1 MDSLEL
7 KLKNTQLLL
16 QNPDFED
23 CWYHE
28 LMKNKNFESF
38 PGHASLIFKVAGK
51 IKGEVSSYDFLAHF
65 LKKIENSSLKSR
77 QDCKK
82 VSKNLLLLLK
92 KIRVFF
98 TVPEQQLSKSTTSN
112 HPDEILDF
120 FIDFLLHILQ
130 EIHLIHPVEGS
141 IEVLRNK
148 LGFLLNFLGDT
159 PSLHPSELNP
169 LTHIE
174 AVLNKSGRFL
184 YSFFF
189 VRNQAPRMDWEMD
202 WELSDLLR
210 NFELV
215 EAKIKEHC
223 IVVSNMPSCTTRK
236 TAVASLFIVDSL
248 LDDLTHLL
256 IHKAD
261 QIVGLNDQ
269 ILTFNE
275 ELILLRSSLKDTT
288 LQQHPQLEELLIQ
301 TTDIAYE
308 IEYIINSFPPV
319 WYLTLRL
326 PQFMDKIKRIMMGIK
341 ETKKNIDTGI
351 VGVENYPT
359 EQVSLQEKGPLIL
372 EDIVVGFDNK
382 ESEIAEQLVRGP
394 QHLQII
400 SIFGMPGVGKTTLSK
415 KLYNKPSVVN
425 HFDKRAWCVVSQT
438 YNKKNVFTEILRS
451 VKDHD
456 KETITQM
463 DDESLVEALYQSL
476 IKWRYLIVIDDIWD
490 INVWNDFGRYFPDDK
505 NGSRILFTTRHKEVG
520 LKASHHSVINEL
532 PILSDVECWELLQ
545 RKVFQKEHCPQELV
559 AIGKQIA
566 TNCQGLPLA
575 VVVIAAIL
583 EKIEMK
589 EHIWH
594 KVARNLSSV
603 ISEDPNKFGNI
614 LELSYKHLP
623 MHLKPCFLYFGA
635 FEEDEE
641 MSVKQL
647 TRRWVGEGFI
657 KKEEGKS
664 SEDVA
669 YEYLVDLIDR
679 SLIQVSKR
687 TSLGRVKTCNVHD
700 LLYDMCLRIGEQKNF
715 LKEVKSFK
723 RPKIYN
729 WPVENFIISALTQLK
744 RLVNVRYLVI
754 PFIDPQMEM
763 FQKLEILYVQS
774 CEEVEIPDFLLE
786 MVNLRHMICKG
797 FLRFSKSSSRR
808 ATEDEIFRIN
818 NLQSISD
825 LIISNEMDGKILRCS
840 RNLRK
845 LKCFL
850 QKFQDLS
857 FLNRLESLRLTF
869 PYNYETHMI
878 SLPLNLRKLTLKH
891 FYLSWE
897 QAKIIGRLPN
907 LVVLKLEECSFQGD
921 QWNTTE
927 GEFQQL
933 KVLKLSSVLGF
944 TEWNASSDPFPRLEQ
959 LVLKYCNLEKIPS
972 SFCDI
977 PTLKMIGVH
986 YCEQSVVESAM
997 QIQEEQRDMGNE
1009 ELQVIIS
1016 SVNLERAK
1024 QLINI
1029 NWLREPY
1036 CTQIQF
1042 VL

>member
-1 MDSLEL
+1 MATWMPR
-7 KLKNTQLLL
+7 LKNPQLPIDSELSASQLLL
-16 QNPDFED
+16 EDPDFED
-23 CWYHE
+23 FWYE
-28 LMKNKNFESF
+28 LMKNKNFETY
-38 PGHASLIFKVAGK
+38 PRHASLVEFAALQIIEKFSSNDDQVNYLLENLA
-51 IKGEVSSYDFLAHF
+51 VSALYCQF
-65 LKKIENSSLKSR
+65 KSR
-77 QDCKK
+77 QDYKK
-82 VSKNLLLLLK
+82 ISKIILLLLEENG
-92 KIRVFF
+92 VFF
-98 TVPEQQLSKSTTSN
+98 TVPKQQLSKSTTYN
-112 HPDEILDF
+112 PPHEIVDL
-120 FIDFLLHILQ
+120 FIEFLLHILR
-130 EIHLIHPVEGS
+130 EIDNIHPDFIVSVES
-141 IEVLRNK
+141 SFEVLWNK

-159 PSLHPSELNP
+159 PCLHPSDVNP

-174 AVLNKSGRFL
+174 AVLNESGSFL
-184 YSFFF
+184 YTFFF
-189 VRNQAPRMDWEMD
+189 VRNQVQAPRMDL
-202 WELSDLLR
+202 ELSDLLR

-215 EAKIKEHC
+215 ETKIKEHC

-256 IHKAD
+256 NHKAD
-261 QIVGLNDQ
+261 KIVGVNDQ
-269 ILTFNE
+269 IVTLHE
-275 ELILLRSSLKDTT
+275 ELILLRSSLADIT

-308 IEYIINSFPPV
+308 IEYIINTFPPV

-326 PQFMDKIKRIMMGIK
+326 PQFMDKIKRILMGIK

-351 VGVENYPT
+351 IEVENYPI
-359 EQVSLQEKGPLIL
+359 EQVSSQEKGPLIL
-372 EDIVVGFDNK
+372 EDIVVGFDKK
-382 ESEIAEQLVRGP
+382 ETEIAEQLVRGP
-394 QHLQII
+394 EHLQII

-415 KLYNKPSVVN
+415 KLYNNPSVVH

-438 YNKKNVFTEILRS
+438 YNKRNIFTDILRS
-451 VKDHD
+451 VEDHD
-456 KETITQM
+456 KDTITQM
-463 DDESLVEALYQSL
+463 DDESLVEALYKSL

-490 INVWNDFGRYFPDDK
+490 INAWNDFGRYFPDDK
-505 NGSRILFTTRHKEVG
+505 NGSRILFTTRHKE
-520 LKASHHSVINEL
+520 
-532 PILSDVECWELLQ
+532 

-559 AIGKQIA
+559 GIGKQIA

-575 VVVIAAIL
+575 VVVIAAVL

-589 EHIWH
+589 EQLWH
-594 KVARNLSSV
+594 KVATSLSSV

-635 FEEDEE
+635 FEEGEE

-647 TRRWVGEGFI
+647 TRRWVSEGFI

-679 SLIQVSKR
+679 SLIQVAKR

-700 LLYDMCLRIGEQKNF
+700 LLYDMCLRIGEQTNF

-729 WPVENFIISALTQLK
+729 WSDKNFIISALTQLK

-754 PFIDPQMEM
+754 PFIVPQMEM
-763 FQKLEILYVQS
+763 FQKLEFLYVQS
-774 CEEVEIPDFLLE
+774 YKEVEIPDFLLE
-786 MVNLRHMICKG
+786 MVNLRHMISNG
-797 FLRFSKSSSRR
+797 YVRFSKSSSRR
-808 ATEDEIFRIN
+808 ATEDEIFQIN

-825 LIISNEMDGKILRCS
+825 LRISNEMDGKILRCS
-840 RNLRK
+840 PNLRK
-845 LKCFL
+845 LKCSL
-850 QKFQDLS
+850 EEFQDLS
-857 FLNRLESLRLTF
+857 FLDRLESLRLTF
-869 PYNYETHMI
+869 PSNYETHMI
-878 SLPLNLRKLTLKH
+878 SLPLNLRKLTLKY

-907 LVVLKLEECSFQGD
+907 LFVLKLQDVTFEGHK
-921 QWNTTE
+921 WNTTE

-933 KVLKLSSVLGF
+933 KVLKLSSVLV

-977 PTLKMIGVH
+977 PTLKMIRLH
-986 YCEQSVVESAM
+986 YCKQSVVESAM

-1016 SVNLERAK
+1016 STGLMNF
-1024 QLINI
+1024 I
-1029 NWLREPY
+1029 
-1036 CTQIQF
+1036 
-1042 VL
+1042 